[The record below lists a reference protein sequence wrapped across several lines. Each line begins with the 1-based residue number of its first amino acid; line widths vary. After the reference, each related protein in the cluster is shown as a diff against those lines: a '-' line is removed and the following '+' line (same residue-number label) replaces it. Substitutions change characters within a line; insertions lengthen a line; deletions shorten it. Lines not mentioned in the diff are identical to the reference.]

1 MTSLQDVVV
10 NSPQAIYKPEHAAY
24 SGSRMLTAR
33 MTNETDL
40 VLGNMLDLTA
50 GDVLLKVSDELN
62 ITQAGA
68 LTMLTESWR
77 IGTSNL
83 TMAGD
88 HVRATVDGEM
98 GFISNNNLTLE
109 ADAYD
114 VKAWG
119 GFNVSTLESQ
129 ALHAGGEVYA
139 GIDRNLKAIVRDEI
153 CLLYT
158 SPSPR
163 DRG

>member
-1 MTSLQDVVV
+1 
-10 NSPQAIYKPEHAAY
+10 
-24 SGSRMLTAR
+24 MLTAR

-88 HVRATVDGEM
+88 HVRATVDGEC
-98 GFISNNNLTLE
+98 IIPVPSYLPPTV
-109 ADAYD
+109 Y
-114 VKAWG
+114 K
-119 GFNVSTLESQ
+119 
-129 ALHAGGEVYA
+129 LH
-139 GIDRNLKAIVRDEI
+139 
-153 CLLYT
+153 T
-158 SPSPR
+158 S
-163 DRG
+163 